1 MKERKNTKELDK
13 KVIKKQRGITLIALV
28 ITIIVLLI
36 LAGVGISMLTGENG
50 ILSQAQKAKE
60 ETELSSEK
68 EKIKL
73 AVQSSIAKNTE
84 SFKITKTNLDESIEE
99 QLGNN
104 RQFEIIENNDG
115 SFLVNLK
122 SPDRKYYIEETG
134 KVISEE
140 NMLKITTVE
149 ELKSFRDDVN
159 SGNTYEGWYVYLTNN
174 ITLDTN
180 QEWKPIGLY
189 PMENSSPDDETNK
202 PFKGT
207 FDGCEYEIDGIYI
220 NSTDKVKG
228 LFGIIA
234 DGGIVKNLKIGENSS
249 IKGKL
254 AAGGVVGYAYNG
266 ARVIN
271 CKNYANIE
279 VETQIGGGVVGILNN
294 NCECID
300 SINFGE
306 IKGNNIIG
314 GVSGSC
320 MENSSMKNCINNGQV
335 FGVEI
340 VGGISGT
347 LKSSAIGNCA
357 NYGVVSDN
365 NNSETKFIGGII
377 GEAESAE
384 IIECYN
390 VGEISGN
397 QGVAGIVG
405 WGYNM
410 KINSCYNNA
419 LVTGTSKVSGICGI
433 VGLYGKSSNNY
444 IENCYNSKNITFSTL
459 GGAIANYVI
468 SGEALDLK
476 NNYYLEN
483 TVNNSNEVISINGVE
498 TRNDGEMKNLALSLG
513 GKFKAD
519 TNNINNGYPILS
531 WQ

>member
-1 MKERKNTKELDK
+1 MRIKNELK
-13 KVIKKQRGITLIALV
+13 NRRGITLIALV

-36 LAGVGISMLTGENG
+36 LAGVSIATLTGDNG
-50 ILSQAQKAKE
+50 LLTKAQQAKE
-60 ETELSSEK
+60 ENKKASDRDLIAMAVSEAQIGNNGYQK
-68 EKIKL
+68 
-73 AVQSSIAKNTE
+73 
-84 SFKITKTNLDESIEE
+84 LDETNFKQALENQFKGRQVELIANGDGTFYVDLDNGNVMYYLDSDSQIIDEE
-99 QLGNN
+99 DMIAIG
-104 RQFEIIENNDG
+104 
-115 SFLVNLK
+115 
-122 SPDRKYYIEETG
+122 TA
-134 KVISEE
+134 
-140 NMLKITTVE
+140 E
-149 ELKSFRDDVN
+149 ELKAFRDDVN

-180 QEWKPIGLY
+180 EEWKPIGLY
-189 PMENSSPDDETNK
+189 PNENSSPDDETNK

-220 NSTDKVKG
+220 NSTDKVRG

-254 AAGGVVGYAYNG
+254 VAGGAVGYAYNG
-266 ARVIN
+266 SKVIN

-347 LKSSAIGNCA
+347 LRSSVIENSA

-405 WGYNM
+405 WGYDM

-419 LVTGTSKVSGICGI
+419 LVTGTTRVSGICGM
-433 VGLYGKSSNNY
+433 VGLRGKSSNNY

-459 GGAIANYVI
+459 GGAIANYVV
-468 SGEALDLK
+468 SGETLDLK

-483 TVNNSNEVISINGVE
+483 TVNNSNEATPINGVE
-498 TRNDGEMKNLALSLG
+498 VRNDEEMKNLELSLG
-513 GKFKAD
+513 ERFKDD
-519 TNNINNGYPILS
+519 TNNVNNGYPILI